1 MSAETVLATTELVS
15 GIHASMDAGVHASI
29 DAGVHASLDAVELF
43 QGVSYG
49 FGSSQGALEVFLPPH
64 FHLSSYNIIN

>member
-1 MSAETVLATTELVS
+1 MSAESVSATSELVS

-43 QGVSYG
+43 QGVS
-49 FGSSQGALEVFLPPH
+49 
-64 FHLSSYNIIN
+64 